1 MGKKYILVFKWFALI
16 RVYIYACCPT
26 SCKLLIA
33 MRWRGNT
40 EKQQVVKKS
49 LIITN
54 NEIFLNQVLHIFTIA
69 CLFGFFKF
77 LGFQKQTF
85 LTSFKKK
92 KFVKIHFDVNAVYY
106 KIFISLVI
114 LVQKDDKTSFF
125 TCNIICR
132 HYIR

>member
-1 MGKKYILVFKWFALI
+1 MICIDTSIHILLS
-16 RVYIYACCPT
+16 YIYMYTYTHCPT

-40 EKQQVVKKS
+40 EKQQVVRKT

-54 NEIFLNQVLHIFTIA
+54 NEIFLNQVLRIFTIS
-69 CLFGFFKF
+69 CLFCFFKF
-77 LGFQKQTF
+77 LSFQKQIF

-92 KFVKIHFDVNAVYY
+92 KFVKIHFDVNAVCD

-114 LVQKDDKTSFF
+114 LVQTYDKTIFF
-125 TCNIICR
+125 LCNIICR